1 MLHKDSWSSV
11 KEADSIMNTWRKLV
25 TALPN
30 GQELLAIPEVQ
41 TCMSYGDMSM
51 AAYTLNVSL
60 PGEDVK
66 KYKTCQSLA
75 HDLVL
80 ILEGIFEPGTE
91 VPMVST
97 PAHRLAGLLTVKR
110 CWSPE
115 ASNHA
120 RAQLGWL
127 SEGFGADAPGSR
139 LCCRAAC
146 SPKGRSGDGHVDGHG
161 TWSCKVEAAIGI
173 HSAGVDR

>member
-1 MLHKDSWSSV
+1 
-11 KEADSIMNTWRKLV
+11 MNTWRKLV

-80 ILEGIFEPGTE
+80 ILEGILNQELKSPWSAHQLTDSQGSSQSKD
-91 VPMVST
+91 VGAQR
-97 PAHRLAGLLTVKR
+97 PAIMRELSSDDSVKD
-110 CWSPE
+110 S
-115 ASNHA
+115 A
-120 RAQLGWL
+120 
-127 SEGFGADAPGSR
+127 

-146 SPKGRSGDGHVDGHG
+146 SPKGRSGDGRVDGHG